1 MDVDAVARRLDLYQR
16 RRSWLGFPLAVGR
29 KYSDD
34 QGGYLAAT
42 ITYYAFFSLFPLLL
56 VATTVLGFVLRGHKH
71 LQQKIVDSALGQFPV
86 IGRDLQL
93 HALHG
98 SFTALAIG
106 LVLALWSASAVFVA
120 LENAMSE
127 LWGTPF
133 RERLGFLRRRGR
145 ALLVMVLLGLGAVG
159 TTVLSGLGTVGT
171 SYGAAF
177 RIGAVALSVVFDI
190 GLFWVAFRLL
200 TPGDVSARSLRAG
213 AIGAGIAWPILQAA
227 GGLYVSHVLK
237 HASNTYGAFAG
248 VIGLLSFIYL
258 SVVVLL
264 VAAELNVV
272 VAQRLWPRSLSF
284 GDQLPPTEADRRAL
298 GELARDAERRP
309 DEEVE
314 VELPR

>member
-1 MDVDAVARRLDLYQR
+1 VDLNALSARLDRYQR
-16 RRSWLGFPLAVGR
+16 REGWLGFPLAVGR

-34 QGGYLAAT
+34 QGGYIAAT
-42 ITYYAFFSLFPLLL
+42 TTYYAFFSLFPLLL

-71 LQQKIVDSALGQFPV
+71 LQKSIVDSALGQFPV

-98 SFTALAIG
+98 SVTALAIG
-106 LVLALWSASAVFVA
+106 LVLALWSASSVFVA

-127 LWGTPF
+127 LWGIPF
-133 RERLGFLRRRGR
+133 RERLTFLRRRGR
-145 ALLVMVLLGLGAVG
+145 ALLVMLVLGLGAVG

-177 RIGAVALSVVFDI
+177 RIGAIGLSVVFDV
-190 GLFWVAFRLL
+190 GLFWTAFRLL
-200 TPGDVSARSLRAG
+200 TPGEVSTRSLRSG
-213 AIGAGIAWPILQAA
+213 AIAAGIAWPILQAA
-227 GGLYVSHVLK
+227 GGLYVGHVVK

-258 SVVVLL
+258 SAHVLL
-264 VAAELNVV
+264 LAAELNVV
-272 VAQRLWPRSLSF
+272 KARELWPRSLSF
-284 GDQLPPTEADRRAL
+284 SDALPPTEADRRAL
-298 GELARDAERRP
+298 GELARNAERRP